1 MTARTISLFGSRLR
15 PCPYLSGRQER
26 NVAAELSG
34 EDAGEIY
41 DAAVRAGF
49 RRSHDSI
56 YRPACPGCEA
66 CVPVR
71 ICVRDFVARSSLARN
86 MRRNAGLMARTI
98 APPKGDAEYFSLF
111 ARYQNVRHPG
121 GGMDRMSSRE
131 FEGLMTSSPIDTF
144 CAEFRDADRN
154 LVGVMLTDVI
164 SDGLSAVYS
173 FFDPDRVNA
182 GLGTYMVL
190 WLVES
195 ARNRGLDYVYL
206 GYWIARSPKMAY
218 KARFRPLEALHPS
231 DGWIPFEPSAPTE
244 S

>member
-1 MTARTISLFGSRLR
+1 M
-15 PCPYLSGRQER
+15 
-26 NVAAELSG
+26 AAELSG
-34 EDAGEIY
+34 DDAGEIY
-41 DAAVRAGF
+41 DTAVRAGF
-49 RRSHDSI
+49 RRSHDII

-71 ICVRDFVARSSLARN
+71 ISVRDFVARGSLAQN
-86 MRRNAGLMARTI
+86 ARRNAALAVQVVT
-98 APPKGDAEYFSLF
+98 PPTGGTEYFSLF

-121 GGMDRMSSRE
+121 GGMDRMSPRE

-144 CAEFRDADRN
+144 CAEFRDADGI
-154 LVGVMLTDVI
+154 LAGVMLADVI

-173 FFDPDRVNA
+173 FFDPDRGNA

-190 WLVES
+190 WLVAC
-195 ARNRGLDYVYL
+195 ARERGLDYVYL

-231 DGWIPFEPSAPTE
+231 DGWVPFEPTTQP
-244 S
+244 

>member
-15 PCPYLSGRQER
+15 PCPYLPGRQER

-34 EDAGEIY
+34 DDAGEIY

-49 RRSHDSI
+49 RRSHDII

-71 ICVRDFVARSSLARN
+71 IRVRDFVARGSLAQN
-86 MRRNAGLMARTI
+86 VRRNAGLAVRTI

-121 GGMDRMSSRE
+121 GGMDRMSARE

-144 CAEFRDADRN
+144 CVEFRDADRN

-173 FFDPDRVNA
+173 FFDPDRANA
-182 GLGTYMVL
+182 GVGTYMVL
-190 WLVES
+190 WLVEC
-195 ARNRGLDYVYL
+195 ARERGLDYVYL

-231 DGWIPFEPSAPTE
+231 DGWIPFEPSLPTE
-244 S
+244 R